1 MIRYIMKKLICVLVF
16 VVLIACLFAGCAKND
31 NNAVILNDNASEF
44 IREDFYSENH
54 TRGAIYD
61 DGASADL
68 SYPNSRYFIVR
79 NQEDYDRI
87 FTSDADFK
95 VNFTSEMLVV
105 YTYTSI
111 YVREIEIK
119 ESKTEADR
127 LNMVLATKKPSALVA
142 DACQP
147 FQRYVIIKVEA
158 QDIST
163 ADIRID

>member
-1 MIRYIMKKLICVLVF
+1 MKKLICILAF
-16 VVLIACLFAGCAKND
+16 VVLIACLFAGCAKNE
-31 NNAVILNDNASEF
+31 NNAVILNGNASEL
-44 IREDFYSENH
+44 IREDFYGENH

-61 DGASADL
+61 DGASAD
-68 SYPNSRYFIVR
+68 SSCPDSICFIVK